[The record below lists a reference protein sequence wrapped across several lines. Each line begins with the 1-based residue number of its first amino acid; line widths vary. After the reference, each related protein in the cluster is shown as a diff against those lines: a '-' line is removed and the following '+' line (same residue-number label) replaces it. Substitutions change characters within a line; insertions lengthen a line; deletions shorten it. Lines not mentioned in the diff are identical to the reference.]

1 MSGCRRRPPCARAG
15 TSLLEV
21 LCVLAILTMLG
32 SVLSQTFIATTRLSA
47 VSNRAL
53 DRTRHTAELGDV
65 FRDAV
70 RGAGRVAEGVLDYKT
85 GEGCLVLE
93 LPPAPETNARR
104 YAVLRRTEAGTLTR
118 MDLEQR
124 GDGFQSDYLKTYA
137 LKTAAIRF
145 FTEGNGRMVSMEIT
159 LQNPS
164 QSPNRPPL
172 LYRYTETMRSILNG
186 EGAA

>member
-1 MSGCRRRPPCARAG
+1 MTGCQRWTRNARAG

-47 VSNRAL
+47 ASNRAL
-53 DRTRHTAELGDV
+53 DRTRHTAELGDA

-85 GEGCLVLE
+85 GVDCLVLE
-93 LPPAPETNARR
+93 RPPAPDTNARR
-104 YAVLRRTEAGTLTR
+104 FAVLRRTEAGTLTR
-118 MDLEQR
+118 IDLEQQ
-124 GDGFQSDYLKTYA
+124 GDGFQSHYLKTYA
-137 LKTAAIRF
+137 LKTAAICFSTAVNERL
-145 FTEGNGRMVSMEIT
+145 VSMEIT